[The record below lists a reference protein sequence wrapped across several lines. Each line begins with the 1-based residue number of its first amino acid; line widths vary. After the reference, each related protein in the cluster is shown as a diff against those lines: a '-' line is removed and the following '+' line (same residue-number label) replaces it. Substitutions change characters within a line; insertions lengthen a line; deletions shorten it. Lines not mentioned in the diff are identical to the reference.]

1 MRSLLFGGS
10 KRALGDPG
18 DLLVPTRQPLRSTAG
33 QPVTFNTALSV
44 PAVWACVRIRADII
58 STLPVDV
65 YLRRPGAPAS
75 PQPTPVILSTPAANN
90 VDITEWLYASQVSLD
105 LRGNA
110 YGIIQDRD
118 GLGFPRQIELVHPDA
133 VSVNLRNG
141 EWVYRIK
148 GKRVPTV
155 DVWHE
160 RQHVVPGSI
169 VGLSPIQEAA
179 SSIGVALAAETYGA
193 EWFGSGSHPDAIL
206 TNKDLE
212 ELEQKDAAIVKDRFL
227 GSVQRGE
234 PAVLAGGWQY
244 QSVQLSPA
252 EAQFIE
258 SQRWSLAQIA
268 RLFGVQPEMIGG
280 EAGNSLV
287 YANVE
292 QRAIDFLTYGI
303 GPTIARRERALSRL
317 VPSRQYV
324 KLNTGALLKTDLMTR
339 YRAYGVGIGAHFLT
353 PDEAREREELPP
365 LTQEQKDEL
374 AAIQVD
380 PAIAKGGP
388 AVNAT
393 KEE

>member
-1 MRSLLFGGS
+1 M
-10 KRALGDPG
+10 
-18 DLLVPTRQPLRSTAG
+18 
-33 QPVTFNTALSV
+33 PVTFNSALSV

-65 YLRRPGAPAS
+65 YLRRPGQTEGT
-75 PQPTPVILSTPAANN
+75 PQPTPLILSTPAANN

-110 YGIIQDRD
+110 YGIIVDRD
-118 GLGFPRQIELVHPDA
+118 GFGNPLQIELVHPDT
-133 VSVNLRNG
+133 VTVNLRNG
-141 EWVYRIK
+141 EWVYRVK
-148 GKRVPTV
+148 GKRVPSI

-179 SSIGVALAAETYGA
+179 SSIGVALAAENYGA

-212 ELEQKDAAIVKDRFL
+212 ELPQKDAAIIKERFI
-227 GSVQRGE
+227 GSVTRGE
-234 PAVLAGGWQY
+234 PAVLAGGWEY
-244 QSVQLSPA
+244 QSIQLSPA

-268 RLFGVQPEMIGG
+268 RLFGVAPEMIGG

-324 KLNTGALLKTDLMTR
+324 KLNTGALLKTDLITR
-339 YRAYGVGIGAHFLT
+339 YRAYAIGIAAHFLH
-353 PDEAREREELPP
+353 PDEARGTEDMKP
-365 LTQEQKDEL
+365 LTAEQKADL
-374 AAIQVD
+374 DAISVPKAATSD
-380 PAIAKGGP
+380 PSNQEK
-388 AVNAT
+388 
-393 KEE
+393 